1 MAAYIPENQIEK
13 VKAAADIV
21 ELVSEVVQ
29 LRKTGKDYIGLCPFH
44 SEKTPSFTVSPD
56 KQIFY
61 CFGCGA
67 GGNVFGFLMQM
78 ENLSFPQAV
87 RLLAR
92 RYSIEIPD
100 ESLSPQQRRELDER
114 EELAAIN
121 QRAADFYARIL
132 RKQPQGEPARNYLKK
147 RGITAQTARVFGL
160 GYAPAGWDHLLRSL
174 YQARIS
180 PALAQ
185 KAGLVIPRKDGR
197 GYYDRFR
204 DRIVFPIRDIR
215 GQVLAFGGRAI
226 ADDSQPKYLNS
237 PESPIYH
244 KGKTLYGLHLTR
256 GACREQGTVYLV
268 EGYMDLIALWHH
280 GIQNGAAT
288 LGTALTTA
296 QLRLLKGYAQQVF
309 LVFDSDAA
317 GIRAAQRSLPLF
329 RKEGL
334 AVRVLILP
342 QGQDPFDYLFGH
354 GREAFLGAG
363 EKAPDAMEF
372 LADCAIRQHGSSPEG
387 KLRVLSELKPV
398 FNAMADPV
406 GKALH
411 VQALARQLEINE
423 GLIWESLGKAPA
435 SANATPLAQNLP
447 PKAWQEEQIVAMM
460 VAFPD
465 MVPEVRERKLLALFQ
480 DRELRSLG
488 ELLLRQGGRAP
499 SDLMDQ
505 ADNPRQR
512 SRLAALATRDGEVW
526 EKTDCFELIK
536 RFESARRSRR
546 ERRRLT
552 QKIKAVQAEGDQE
565 LAFKLLR
572 EKQKQL
578 QAKGTARKNLNA
590 GGENR

>member
-29 LRKTGKDYIGLCPFH
+29 LRKTGKDYTGLCPFH
-44 SEKTPSFTVSPD
+44 SEKAPSFTVSPD

-67 GGNVFGFLMQM
+67 GGNVFSFLMQM

-87 RLLAR
+87 RTLAR
-92 RYSIEIPD
+92 RYGIEIAD
-100 ESLSPQQRRELDER
+100 ESLSPQQRRELDEQ

-132 RKQPQGEPARNYLKK
+132 RKQPRGEPARSYLKK

-160 GYAPAGWDHLLRSL
+160 GYAPAGWDHFLRDL

-204 DRIVFPIRDIR
+204 DRILFPIRDIR
-215 GQVLAFGGRAI
+215 GRVLAFGGRAL

-288 LGTALTTA
+288 LGTALTPA

-354 GREAFLGAG
+354 GREAFLAAG
-363 EKAPDAMEF
+363 EKAPDAMGF
-372 LADCAIRQHGSSPEG
+372 LADCAIKKHGASPEG
-387 KLRVLSELKPV
+387 KLRVLSELKPA

-411 VQALARQLEINE
+411 VQALARQLEIGE
-423 GLIWESLGKAPA
+423 GLIWQSLGTAPA
-435 SANATPLAQNLP
+435 GAAPLAQNLP
-447 PKAWQEEQIVAMM
+447 PKPWQEEQILAMM
-460 VAFPD
+460 VAFPEII
-465 MVPEVRERKLLALFQ
+465 PEVRDRKLLALFQ
-480 DRELRSLG
+480 DPELCSLG
-488 ELLLRQGGRAP
+488 ELLLRQEGRDP

-505 ADNPRQR
+505 METPQQK
-512 SRLAALATRDGEVW
+512 SRLARLAASDSEVW
-526 EKTDCFELIK
+526 EKADCFELIK

-552 QKIKAVQAEGDQE
+552 QKIKAVQAEGNQE
-565 LAFKLLR
+565 LAFKLLQ